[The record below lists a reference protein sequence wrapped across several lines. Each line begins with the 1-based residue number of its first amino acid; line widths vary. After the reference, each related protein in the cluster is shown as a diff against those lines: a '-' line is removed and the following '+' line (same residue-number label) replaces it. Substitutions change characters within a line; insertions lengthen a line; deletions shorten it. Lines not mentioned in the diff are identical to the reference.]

1 MSASSPNE
9 SGDILIIDDAP
20 DTLRF
25 LSDLLSKAGYSV
37 RKVLSGELGIEA
49 AQLEPPDLILLD
61 IKMPGIS
68 GYEVCDRLRW
78 NEQTRSIPVIF
89 LSALNEEVEKVMAFQ
104 SGAVDYITKPF
115 HVVEVLARIEIHLR
129 VSRLQQQLQQQNA
142 QLQQAVEQRSVA
154 ESAFQQLNQELEIKI
169 RERTAELEA
178 SQQLLLDL
186 QAQLQAALTHEQQI
200 SDLKSRLISSLARG
214 LRPPLTVMT
223 TATERLQT
231 DLATGPHHH
240 YLKILTEGVKQM
252 SRVLQD
258 ALLLADVS
266 PQDLPFNPVPLDLT
280 SFCQSLVNQWRLPE
294 TPFYQLTFISH
305 GQPITPI
312 LADEMLL
319 QRIISQ
325 LLSNAIRYS
334 PFGGS
339 VKLEVI
345 YQASQVLI
353 RVQDKG
359 IGIPPE
365 DINRIF
371 ERFYRASNAEPF
383 TGTSAAGLGLAM
395 VKQAVERHNG
405 TVTVESQLKQGTTFT
420 VTLPLGS
427 SC

>member
-1 MSASSPNE
+1 MSANSPNE

-25 LSDLLSKAGYSV
+25 LSDLLSKAGYTV

-78 NEQTRSIPVIF
+78 NEKTRSIPVIF

-129 VSRLQQQLQQQNA
+129 VSRLQRQLQQQNA

-214 LRPPLTVMT
+214 LRTPLTVMT

-231 DLATGPHHH
+231 DLAASPHHH

-266 PQDLPFNPVPLDLT
+266 PQELPFNPVPLDLT

-294 TPFYQLTFISH
+294 TPFYQLTFTSH
-305 GQPITPI
+305 GQPVTPI

-345 YQASQVLI
+345 YQATQVLI

-359 IGIPPE
+359 IGIPPKE
-365 DINRIF
+365 IDRIF
-371 ERFYRASNAEPF
+371 ERFYQASNAEPF

-427 SC
+427 PH